1 VSELERAEA
10 VAAFLAWPG
19 PGHPTRG
26 AGVAVGAPA
35 RRVTL
40 GTHALASLLT
50 LLIGCTLAV
59 CSLAFPL
66 AGAAGQPWASGSHLL
81 LFCHLTL

>member
-1 VSELERAEA
+1 MSELERAEA

-19 PGHPTRG
+19 PGRAG
-26 AGVAVGAPA
+26 AGLRGGS
-35 RRVTL
+35 
-40 GTHALASLLT
+40 GTPLRTHVLSALLAA
-50 LLIGCTLAV
+50 LIGCALAA

-66 AGAAGQPWASGSHLL
+66 AGAAGQAWGAGSHVL